1 MPKTTKNFNEDSLRL
16 NSQET
21 IPTSNEI
28 FAGVGRGFLQKG
40 ETGKYTY
47 RKQSFDE
54 IARL

>member
-47 RKQSFDE
+47 RK
-54 IARL
+54 